1 MKRVIQIPFKTVTE
15 QLQKQHFFSFYLQ
28 LLQLHQITNMSFWRY
43 LNESLG
49 CWGGASQH
57 PLTNTLFVSALWPD
71 KHVSHTLL
79 MHHFP
84 FFSSFL
90 FLLTSVLMASG
101 LFPSLPRKC
110 SGDNMVPSW
119 RKSAS
124 LSWSVSV
131 VAEMPASGPR
141 LGREPAASEGSGI
154 CPGIMSDP
162 ATTAAVKGER
172 A

>member
-1 MKRVIQIPFKTVTE
+1 MIK
-15 QLQKQHFFSFYLQ
+15 
-28 LLQLHQITNMSFWRY
+28 
-43 LNESLG
+43 
-49 CWGGASQH
+49 
-57 PLTNTLFVSALWPD
+57 SALICSFLFLLSD
-71 KHVSHTLL
+71 SMCRSHTLTSAP
-79 MHHFP
+79 FP
-84 FFSSFL
+84 LFSSFL

-101 LFPSLPRKC
+101 LFPSRPRKC

-141 LGREPAASEGSGI
+141 LGREPAASDGSGI

-162 ATTAAVKGER
+162 ATTAAVGGER
-172 A
+172 EREGERERGERMGMIRTRGSSIKEFADCENSKQNFFVLESLKLF